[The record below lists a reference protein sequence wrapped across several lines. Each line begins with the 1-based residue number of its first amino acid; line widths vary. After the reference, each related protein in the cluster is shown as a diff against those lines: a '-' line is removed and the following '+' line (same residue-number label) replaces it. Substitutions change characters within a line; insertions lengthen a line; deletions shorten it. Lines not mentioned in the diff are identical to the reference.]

1 MTYLALVNALE
12 TLAKQAG
19 AASFWAGAK
28 QANGLNYNAP
38 FPMCE
43 FFNTQPSQVL
53 AGVVRYNIGMG
64 FYSKDAHE
72 NATNISNE
80 GASENETTVEIQ
92 SAMDELSLRFIAL
105 LREWDEWEMVGDL
118 INRVPTIRNGTKIG
132 TGLFL
137 DFTLDVPLTIC

>member
-1 MTYLALVNALE
+1 MTYAALVAALE
-12 TLAKQAG
+12 TLAREAG

-28 QANGLNYNAP
+28 LANGINYNAP

-53 AGVVRYNIGMG
+53 TGVVRYSIGMG
-64 FYSKDAHE
+64 FYGKDAHE
-72 NATNISNE
+72 NATYISNE
-80 GASENETTVEIQ
+80 GASEGEHTIDIQ
-92 SAMDELSLRFIAL
+92 SDMDELSLRFIAL
-105 LREWDEWEMVGDL
+105 LRDWDEWEMVGDT

>member
-1 MTYLALVNALE
+1 MTYLALVNTFE
-12 TLAKQAG
+12 KLAKEAG

-28 QANGLNYNAP
+28 QANGINYDAP

-53 AGVVRYNIGMG
+53 ANVVRYNIGIG
-64 FYSKDAHE
+64 FYGKDEHE
-72 NATNISNE
+72 NATYISNV
-80 GASENETTVEIQ
+80 GASEGENTVDIQ